1 MHNCN
6 KSELAGIFGVTIPT
20 IDQWVRDGMPVA
32 DRPNQKG
39 AEWTF
44 ETSQAID
51 WKIGKALEE
60 KRRRKRD
67 SAEGGDAGD
76 DPIKGAQV
84 RKLIAEAEIKEQ
96 KAALAKREVVRVDD
110 AAMILSAA
118 IGNAKGKL
126 LGMGSKVAP
135 LVAMESEESA
145 CRDIIDAEVR
155 EALEELADVNLEVAF
170 EDVQE
175 IEEEDGGGEDSES

>member
-1 MHNCN
+1 MHHCN

-44 ETSQAID
+44 ETSQAIY
-51 WKIGKALEE
+51 WKIGKAIED
-60 KRRRKRD
+60 KRRRR
-67 SAEGGDAGD
+67 SGAAEGVAPDG
-76 DPIKGAQV
+76 DPIKLAQV

-110 AAMILSAA
+110 AAMVLSAA

-126 LGMGSKVAP
+126 LGLGSKVAP
-135 LVAMESEESA
+135 LVAMESEEGA

-155 EALEELADVNLEVAF
+155 EALEELADVSLDVAF
-170 EDVQE
+170 EDVEQ
-175 IEEEDGGGEDSES
+175 IEEDDAGEGSEN